1 MALQSINPATEE
13 VIQDFTELTETQID
27 EKLALAQNAFTQWRT
42 VPFSQRATLLKKAAT
57 ILRDNKAKYA
67 AVMTAEMG
75 KTLAAAEAEI
85 EKCATTLDYC
95 ANNGEQFL
103 SPEII
108 ETDASKSYARF
119 DPIGVILAVM
129 PWNFPLWQVFRFLAP
144 NLMAG
149 NTGVLKHASNVQMSA
164 QIIEEVIEQ
173 AGFPHGSFL
182 NLAISSSKVE
192 SVINDPRIRA
202 VTLTGS
208 EYAGSQVAMQAGKAL
223 KKTVMELGGSDP
235 FVVLADADVNLAV
248 QAAVLGRMQANA
260 GQSCIAAKRF
270 IVDQKIANEF
280 TEKIVKAVTALQV
293 GDPTNPTTDLGPLV
307 NKQAVD
313 EIEHQVN
320 ESVAK
325 GAKLLYGGTRP
336 EGKGYFYVPAVL
348 SNVQKGQPVY
358 DEEVFGPALP
368 IITVANEAEAIAVA
382 NDTPYG
388 LGATIFSANTAHA
401 QELATQI
408 EAGQVFIN
416 HQVKSDPRLPFGG
429 VKNSGYGREVSE
441 YGFKEFVNIK
451 TVWVG
456 PAQGDVPL
464 DTNGE

>member
-13 VIQDFTELTETQID
+13 VIKDFTELTDAQID
-27 EKLALAQNAFTQWRT
+27 EKLALAQKAFTQWRT
-42 VPFSQRATLLKKAAT
+42 VPFAERATLLKKAAQ
-57 ILRDNKAKYA
+57 ILRDNKSRYA

-95 ANNGEQFL
+95 AENGEIFL
-103 SPEII
+103 RPEII

-164 QIIEEVIEQ
+164 QIVEEVIES
-173 AGFPHGSFL
+173 AGFPHGSL
-182 NLAISSSKVE
+182 QNLAISSGKVE
-192 SVINDPRIRA
+192 AVINDPRIRA

-235 FVVLADADVNLAV
+235 FVVLADADVDLAV
-248 QAAVLGRMQANA
+248 QSAVLGRMQANA

-270 IVDQKIANEF
+270 IVHQAIADEF
-280 TEKIVKAVTALQV
+280 TEKLVTAVAALKV
-293 GDPTNPTTDLGPLV
+293 GDPTAPNTDLGPLV
-307 NKQAVD
+307 NLQAV
-313 EIEHQVN
+313 EAIERQVN
-320 ESVAK
+320 DSVAK
-325 GAKLLYGGTRP
+325 GATLLYGGTRP
-336 EGKGYFYVPAVL
+336 EGKGYYYVPAVL
-348 SNVQKGQPVY
+348 GNVQKGQPVY

-368 IITVANEAEAIAVA
+368 VITVADETEAIAVA

-388 LGATIFSANTAHA
+388 LGATIFSADVAHA
-401 QELATQI
+401 QELAAQV

-456 PAQGDVPL
+456 PAQGEEPL
-464 DTNGE
+464 DTHGE